1 MESTVIVSGARTP
14 IGKLAGSL
22 KEWSA
27 PALGG
32 HAIQSALERAN
43 TSEVD
48 AVFFGNVVQAGVGA
62 GPARQASHKAGLP
75 LTIPATTINKLC
87 LSGLTAIALA
97 DQQIQLGYLTSAVAG
112 GMESMTNAP
121 YLARGARLGYKYGS
135 ATLDDALN
143 FDGLLC
149 GIEAEIMGAATER
162 HQRSFN
168 FSRAQVDEFAERSHF
183 RAHQASESGQLASE
197 IAPISIKSKGAT
209 ISMNRDEGIRAETT
223 AESLSKLRPA
233 FAADGIL
240 TAGNSSQ
247 LSDGAAALVLMKKSE
262 AQKRGLTWIAEI
274 ISYGTSAG
282 PDTSLL
288 LQPSAAIKDSLR
300 RSNLALKDLHLF
312 EINEAFSTVAL
323 ASMNDLGI
331 SMDQVN
337 IWGGATAI
345 GHPVGA
351 SGARLVLTL
360 AHQLRERGGGYG
372 VASLCGGG
380 GQGDALLIRVD

>member
-1 MESTVIVSGARTP
+1 
-14 IGKLAGSL
+14 
-22 KEWSA
+22 
-27 PALGG
+27 
-32 HAIQSALERAN
+32 
-43 TSEVD
+43 
-48 AVFFGNVVQAGVGA
+48 
-62 GPARQASHKAGLP
+62 
-75 LTIPATTINKLC
+75 
-87 LSGLTAIALA
+87 
-97 DQQIQLGYLTSAVAG
+97 
-112 GMESMTNAP
+112 
-121 YLARGARLGYKYGS
+121 
-135 ATLDDALN
+135 
-143 FDGLLC
+143 
-149 GIEAEIMGAATER
+149 
-162 HQRSFN
+162 
-168 FSRAQVDEFAERSHF
+168 
-183 RAHQASESGQLASE
+183 
-197 IAPISIKSKGAT
+197 
-209 ISMNRDEGIRAETT
+209 
-223 AESLSKLRPA
+223 
-233 FAADGIL
+233 
-240 TAGNSSQ
+240 
-247 LSDGAAALVLMKKSE
+247 MKKSE
-262 AQKRGLTWIAEI
+262 AQKRGLTWMAEI

>member
-135 ATLDDALN
+135 AD
-143 FDGLLC
+143 
-149 GIEAEIMGAATER
+149 R
-162 HQRSFN
+162 
-168 FSRAQVDEFAERSHF
+168 
-183 RAHQASESGQLASE
+183 
-197 IAPISIKSKGAT
+197 KST
-209 ISMNRDEGIRAETT
+209 R
-223 AESLSKLRPA
+223 L
-233 FAADGIL
+233 
-240 TAGNSSQ
+240 NSSHIP
-247 LSDGAAALVLMKKSE
+247 LSRMPS
-262 AQKRGLTWIAEI
+262 
-274 ISYGTSAG
+274 SA
-282 PDTSLL
+282 
-288 LQPSAAIKDSLR
+288 
-300 RSNLALKDLHLF
+300 
-312 EINEAFSTVAL
+312 
-323 ASMNDLGI
+323 
-331 SMDQVN
+331 
-337 IWGGATAI
+337 
-345 GHPVGA
+345 
-351 SGARLVLTL
+351 
-360 AHQLRERGGGYG
+360 
-372 VASLCGGG
+372 
-380 GQGDALLIRVD
+380 